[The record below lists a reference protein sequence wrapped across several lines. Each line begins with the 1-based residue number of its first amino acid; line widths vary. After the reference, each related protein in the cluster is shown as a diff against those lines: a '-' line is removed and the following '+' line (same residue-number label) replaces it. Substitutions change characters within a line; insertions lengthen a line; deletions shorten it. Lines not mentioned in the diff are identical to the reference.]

1 MCNNTHYCDF
11 KCRGDKMYKRSYCIP
26 KCKYYSECQGNI
38 NICIV
43 RLFHQVLSTLTSR
56 EMDILR
62 WRYGFVDGKSYPR
75 TKIAEKYS
83 LSVERIK
90 EIELKALRK
99 LRHPKRGRILR
110 QATKLLSLNTTTSY
124 AKLYKAVFG
133 TNEIDDESYN
143 FTIPLLLAS
152 AKTSLTINLDEIEI
166 INCDF
171 SIRTAGCLSHNGIK
185 TIGELSRLDFTS
197 LQKIRNLGKKSI
209 IEIYLTLDAMGKRFI
224 DCSRDKYPQI
234 IDYLTEVL
242 MFDNNLVVYVQEQLK
257 DKSVFRE
264 IAKKIFSTFGIET
277 VNDLSQLTRQD
288 LYNNAFSDSEIEK
301 VVEFLN
307 SYGFN
312 LAWEATYC
320 CSDCGESFV
329 EKWDFEEKHFCKN
342 CLDRHKRKNSVSSIK
357 VNLTTYESTTFTEKG
372 MGVTLHAH
380 ITNATNDI
388 RKINLIDFYIIK
400 KADVFDL
407 DEDSPAFDIQIS
419 PSFNH
424 DGYCFDQAILFPQVT
439 KCCGKIF
446 LFTKEFLYL
455 CNNYV
460 IITLESDGTEYM
472 FKFDYCRDSWEL
484 QDYYEI
490 KGKNQKA

>member
-1 MCNNTHYCDF
+1 MYIKTYCV
-11 KCRGDKMYKRSYCIP
+11 S

-38 NICIV
+38 NVCIV
-43 RLFHQVLSTLTSR
+43 RLFQQVLSTLTAR

-62 WRYGFVDGKSYPR
+62 WRYGFVDGKNCPR

-90 EIELKALRK
+90 EIELYALKK

-110 QATKLLSLNTTTSY
+110 QATKLLSLNTTTPY
-124 AKLYKAVFG
+124 ARLYKAVFG
-133 TNEIDDESYN
+133 TNEIDDENYD
-143 FTIPLLLAS
+143 FTIPLLPVS
-152 AKTSLTINLDEIEI
+152 AKTSSTICLDEIEI
-166 INCDF
+166 SNCDF
-171 SIRTAGCLSHNGIK
+171 SVRTIGCLSHNGIK
-185 TIGELSRLDFTS
+185 TLGELLQLDFTS

-209 IEIYLTLDAMGKRFI
+209 IEIYLTLDAMGTRFI
-224 DCSRDKYPQI
+224 DCPQDKYPQI

-242 MFDNNLVVYVQEQLK
+242 MFDYNLVIYTQEQLK
-257 DKSVFRE
+257 EKSVFRE

-288 LYNNAFSDSEIEK
+288 LYNNSFSDLEIEK
-301 VVEFLN
+301 VVDLLN
-307 SYGFN
+307 FYGLN
-312 LAWEATYC
+312 LAWESTFF

-329 EKWDFEEKHFCKN
+329 GKWDFEEKHFCKN
-342 CLDRHKRKNSVSSIK
+342 CLDRHNRRDSVSSIR

-388 RKINLIDFYIIK
+388 KKINLIDFYIIK
-400 KADVFDL
+400 EADVFGL
-407 DEDSPAFDIQIS
+407 DKDSPAYDIQIS

-424 DGYCFDQAILFPQVT
+424 DGYCFDQATLFPQTT

-446 LFTKEFLYL
+446 LFTKDFLYL

-460 IITLESDGTEYM
+460 IIRLESDGTEYM
-472 FKFDYCRDSWEL
+472 FKFDYCGDSWKL
-484 QDYYEI
+484 QDAYET
-490 KGKNQKA
+490 KGENQKA